1 MKLKDPQNYHSKK
14 RQVDMIE
21 KKLVSNA
28 HSYGWSQIKTSR
40 ALLEGLL
47 KVRIRFKSSKQL
59 DVYRLVFS
67 LNFKESDLKVFNPQ
81 AFDKEFILRSKEIDE

>member
-1 MKLKDPQNYHSKK
+1 MKIKNPDTYHSKK

-28 HSYGWSQIKTSR
+28 HSYGWSQIKTAR

-59 DVYRLVFS
+59 DVYHLIFA
-67 LNFKESDLKVFNPQ
+67 LNFKEADLKVFNPE
-81 AFDKEFILRSKEIDE
+81 AFDKEFILRSKEID